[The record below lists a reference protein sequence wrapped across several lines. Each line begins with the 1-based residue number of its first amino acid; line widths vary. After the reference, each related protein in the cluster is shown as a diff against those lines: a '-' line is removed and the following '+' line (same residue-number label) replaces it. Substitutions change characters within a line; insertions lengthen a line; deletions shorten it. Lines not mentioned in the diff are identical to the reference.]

1 MNKRIKKKKQHL
13 KIEDVCQGIVER
25 MTLKDHSTIMFEID
39 CSKVQCGDTMLI
51 EIIMKILKEDH
62 DIDSVLVPKSEGI
75 NIAECGKVSTKS
87 TTIVDGQEIS
97 LDASVPKD
105 LKRG

>member
-1 MNKRIKKKKQHL
+1 MKKRIKKKKQHL

-39 CSKVQCGDTMLI
+39 CSKVQRGDTMLI
-51 EIIMKILKEDH
+51 EMVTKHLKEDH

-75 NIAECGKVSTKS
+75 NIVECGKVSTKS

>member
-39 CSKVQCGDTMLI
+39 CSKVQRGDTMLI
-51 EIIMKILKEDH
+51 ELIIRQLKEDH
-62 DIDSVLVPKSEGI
+62 DIDSVLVPKSDGI
-75 NIAECGKVSTKS
+75 NIVECGKVSTKS
-87 TTIVDGQEIS
+87 TIVDGQEIS

>member
-39 CSKVQCGDTMLI
+39 CSKVQRGDTMLI
-51 EIIMKILKEDH
+51 DLVIRQLKEDH
-62 DIDSVLVPKSEGI
+62 DIDSVLVPKSDGI
-75 NIAECGKVSTKS
+75 NILVPGKPVIKPV
-87 TTIVDGQEIS
+87 IVDGQEIS

>member
-39 CSKVQCGDTMLI
+39 CSKVQRGDTMLI
-51 EIIMKILKEDH
+51 ELITKHLKEDY
-62 DIDSVLVPKSEGI
+62 DIDSVLVPKSDGI
-75 NIAECGKVSTKS
+75 SIVECGKVSTKS
-87 TTIVDGQEIS
+87 IIVDGQEIS

>member
-1 MNKRIKKKKQHL
+1 MKKRIKKKKQHL

-25 MTLKDHSTIMFEID
+25 MTLKDNSTIMFEID
-39 CSKVQCGDTMLI
+39 CNKVRRADTILI
-51 EIIMKILKEDH
+51 ELVMKHLKEDH
-62 DIDSVLVPKSEGI
+62 DIDSVLVPKSDGI
-75 NIAECGKVSTKS
+75 NIVECDKVSTKS
-87 TTIVDGQEIS
+87 TIVDGQEIS